1 MYYDSVCLI
10 ELCGIES
17 QVQSKPCADVEDSD
31 SEDSLVPLLRQLLEE
46 DQGDENDETQAE
58 SHKQMQAVEA

>member
-1 MYYDSVCLI
+1 MYYDSVCSI

-17 QVQSKPCADVEDSD
+17 QVQSKPWADVEDSH